1 MFVACKTNSFSGN
14 TRNIL
19 HWILG
24 PYGPPEK
31 MCVSHL
37 WDGHLHLLA
46 CKTIHV
52 PLGPKK
58 VRFWWE
64 FRP

>member
-31 MCVSHL
+31 MCLSHL
-37 WDGHLHLLA
+37 WDGHFHLLV

-52 PLGPKK
+52 PLGPKMTQ
-58 VRFWWE
+58 E
-64 FRP
+64 S